1 MSALFSSDF
10 VKQTKNDMSGI
21 KDLHSLLFW
30 LDNTKGAAM
39 RKALHHSRPVTREK
53 KYLLKEL
60 EREGFFNL
68 PIQQVPKFEKKAPN
82 H

>member
-1 MSALFSSDF
+1 
-10 VKQTKNDMSGI
+10 MSGI
-21 KDLHSLLFW
+21 KDLNTLLFW

-39 RKALHHSRPVTREK
+39 KKMLHHPRPVAKEK
-53 KYLLKEL
+53 ATLLKDL

-68 PIQQVPKFEKKAPN
+68 PYVQASKFEKEPLK